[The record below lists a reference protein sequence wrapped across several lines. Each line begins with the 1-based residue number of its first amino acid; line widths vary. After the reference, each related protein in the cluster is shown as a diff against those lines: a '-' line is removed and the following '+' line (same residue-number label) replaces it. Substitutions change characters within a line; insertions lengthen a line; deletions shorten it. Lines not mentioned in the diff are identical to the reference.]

1 VHVDDSTTA
10 AGHNVLLHGLR
21 HDRATGG
28 VPARMIAACPSRPA
42 RVAPAIPRS
51 CAPIRALGLGAGR
64 GGQESG
70 GSDPCARP
78 DGRAGIMAHVLP
90 SQVYGRSWAI
100 CSPRKSSAM
109 SSLIVIAEDDDD
121 IRAILTEVLE
131 GEGYR
136 VLDAPDGA
144 AALDLVK
151 RERTRSTADR

>member
-1 VHVDDSTTA
+1 
-10 AGHNVLLHGLR
+10 
-21 HDRATGG
+21 
-28 VPARMIAACPSRPA
+28 
-42 RVAPAIPRS
+42 
-51 CAPIRALGLGAGR
+51 
-64 GGQESG
+64 
-70 GSDPCARP
+70 
-78 DGRAGIMAHVLP
+78 
-90 SQVYGRSWAI
+90 
-100 CSPRKSSAM
+100 M